1 MKLNL
6 ILSFLL
12 LSATLVFS
20 QSNEELYLKIEKLNK
35 LYSDA
40 MINNDT
46 KTMMSLYT
54 DYVVSLPSYQPMI
67 RGIETLRA
75 LSEQVENSEWKTT
88 SFVMTTTDLIPTD
101 NFVIEIGNYKMNM
114 VGPGVPDWSD
124 EGKYITI
131 WQKQND
137 GNLKIRV
144 EMWNTDLN
152 PFLEMQQSNQ
162 EQN

>member
-12 LSATLVFS
+12 LTPSFVFS
-20 QSNEELYLKIEKLNK
+20 QSNEEFYSQIEKLNK

-54 DYVVSLPSYQPMI
+54 DDVVSLPSYQPMI
-67 RGIETLRA
+67 RGIETLRS
-75 LSEQVENSEWKTT
+75 LSEQVENNEWKTT
-88 SFVMTTTDLIPTD
+88 SFEMKTTDLIPTD
-101 NFVIEIGNYKMNM
+101 NFIIEIGKYRMKMI
-114 VGPGVPDWSD
+114 GSGVTDWSD

-131 WQKQND
+131 WQKQED

-152 PFLEMQQSNQ
+152 PFLEIQQSNQ
-162 EQN
+162 QKK

>member
-6 ILSFLL
+6 ILSFVL
-12 LSATLVFS
+12 LSATLIFS
-20 QSNEELYLKIEKLNK
+20 QSKEELSSQIEKLNK

-54 DYVVSLPSYQPMI
+54 DDVVSLPSYQPMI
-67 RGIETLRA
+67 RGIETLRN

-88 SFVMTTTDLIPTD
+88 SFEMKTTDLIPAD
-101 NFVIEIGNYKMNM
+101 NFIIEIGNYKMKM

-131 WQKQND
+131 WKKKED

-152 PFLEMQQSNQ
+152 PFLEMRQSNQ
-162 EQN
+162 EEN

>member
-1 MKLNL
+1 MKFNL

-40 MINNDT
+40 MITNDT

-54 DYVVSLPSYQPMI
+54 DDVVSLPSYQPMI

-88 SFVMTTTDLIPTD
+88 SFEMKTTDLIPTN
-101 NFVIEIGNYKMNM
+101 NFIIEIGNYKMKM

-152 PFLEMQQSNQ
+152 PFFEMQQSNQ
-162 EQN
+162 EEN

>member
-12 LSATLVFS
+12 LSATLFFS

-54 DYVVSLPSYQPMI
+54 DDVVSLPSYQPMI

-75 LSEQVENSEWKTT
+75 LSEQVENSEWKIT
-88 SFVMTTTDLIPTD
+88 SFVMRTTDLIPTD

-114 VGPGVPDWSD
+114 VGPGVPDLSD
-124 EGKYITI
+124 EGKYIII

-144 EMWNTDLN
+144 EM
-152 PFLEMQQSNQ
+152 
-162 EQN
+162 